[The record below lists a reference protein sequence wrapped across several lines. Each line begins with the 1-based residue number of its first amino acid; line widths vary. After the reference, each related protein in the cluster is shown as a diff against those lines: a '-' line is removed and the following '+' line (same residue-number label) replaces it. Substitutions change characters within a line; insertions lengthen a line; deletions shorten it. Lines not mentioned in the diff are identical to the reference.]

1 MYVLVQREVFI
12 NMYIICNYL
21 HISGVLHPGESFWRA
36 AALYDMCPKSTS
48 SREGNG
54 TPLQCSCLE
63 NDRDRG
69 AWWAAVYGISQSQTR
84 QKRLSSSNSSA
95 LSLGFHNI
103 DSSPENVPPP
113 TMSVQVS
120 APTSSQAHQHLRNLF
135 GLFLINSLTDGPPV
149 KRRYSSFMFTQPV
162 FPVLAER
169 EQAAAPQAVDPPF
182 CVERSCVPSTGCRF
196 GTKHY

>member
-1 MYVLVQREVFI
+1 MSQEHFKQR
-12 NMYIICNYL
+12 
-21 HISGVLHPGESFWRA
+21 S
-36 AALYDMCPKSTS
+36 
-48 SREGNG
+48 NG
-54 TPLQCSCLE
+54 TPLQYSCLE
-63 NDRDRG
+63 NPRDGG

-84 QKRLSSSNSSA
+84 QKRFSSSNSST
-95 LSLGFHNI
+95 SNLGFHNI
-103 DSSPENVPPP
+103 DHSPENVPPP

-135 GLFLINSLTDGPPV
+135 GLFLINSLTDGPPI

>member
-1 MYVLVQREVFI
+1 
-12 NMYIICNYL
+12 MYIICNYL
-21 HISGVLHPGESFWRA
+21 HISGVLPPGESFWRA
-36 AALYDMCPKSTS
+36 AALYDMCPKNTS

-63 NDRDRG
+63 NATDRG
-69 AWWAAVYGISQSQTR
+69 AWWAAVYGVSQSQTR
-84 QKRLSSSNSSA
+84 QKRLSSSNRSTS
-95 LSLGFHNI
+95 SLGFRNI
-103 DSSPENVPPP
+103 DHNPETVPPP